1 MSIFNYFNIKFLI
14 LGILFGI
21 VAIYFT
27 DNEKRIINVY
37 PTPDNVDVIQFK
49 DSADN
54 CFKFENIIVDCPDNL
69 DDINTIP
76 VQ

>member
-1 MSIFNYFNIKFLI
+1 MSIFNYFNIKFLV

-54 CFKFENIIVDCPDNL
+54 CFKFENIVVDCPDNL

>member
-37 PTPDNVDVIQFK
+37 RTPDNVDVIQFK

-54 CFKFENIIVDCPDNL
+54 CFKFENIVVDCPDNL

>member
-54 CFKFENIIVDCPDNL
+54 CFKFENIVVDCPDNL